1 MPNPNVLI
9 ELGYAI
15 KTLGWSKIICL
26 FNSQT
31 GKIEDLPFDINH
43 NRVTAYTS
51 NLENKKRISEII
63 SLNSLSSTTH
73 NYRNI
78 DKNKQKWYNRSA
90 RKKAEKSKKA
100 CT

>member
-1 MPNPNVLI
+1 MTAVAAAVALALTFTFPAEIGDSFFGFGN
-9 ELGYAI
+9 AI
-15 KTLGWSKIICL
+15 VANAAVT
-26 FNSQT
+26 
-31 GKIEDLPFDINH
+31 DIS
-43 NRVTAYTS
+43 VTDGDA
-51 NLENKKRISEII
+51 LI
-63 SLNSLSSTTH
+63 SLSPTTH

>member
-1 MPNPNVLI
+1 MKVMVFDVCGPLMKYKNMLLSWLDFYKDGFRYVRK
-9 ELGYAI
+9 ELA
-15 KTLGWSKIICL
+15 SNII
-26 FNSQT
+26 
-31 GKIEDLPFDINH
+31 
-43 NRVTAYTS
+43 
-51 NLENKKRISEII
+51 
-63 SLNSLSSTTH
+63 SLSSTTH